1 MVRCGESTL
10 IKGRWVSSRSARV
23 YEHHFDVIE
32 SKLLGRIFAAKGCV
46 VKVEKFIDVDRLKSS
61 LKSCVTVFCTGGIDI
76 QKSRCNLILGQGTR
90 VA

>member
-32 SKLLGRIFAAKGCV
+32 SKLVGRIFAAKGCGKSG
-46 VKVEKFIDVDRLKSS
+46 KVY
-61 LKSCVTVFCTGGIDI
+61 
-76 QKSRCNLILGQGTR
+76 RCGQAQIIIKVMCDGFLYR
-90 VA
+90 GH